1 MPDIPYKQLMEGGE
15 PFYPVTGPSSFNG
28 QLPVSKGGTGAAN
41 AAQAR
46 ANLGIVDGLGAA
58 LLWTNPNPTSTFA
71 EQTIS
76 LDLSEYSFVIIEYGH
91 DYGFVTGT
99 AIFPV
104 PTITPTQGFAAY
116 NEIQGVKWTGSQC
129 AIYMRSV
136 KITTSSIWFGDGTR
150 FTAYNTSQ
158 STTTDNNVGFPK
170 RIWGIK

>member
-1 MPDIPYKQLMEGGE
+1 MSDIPYKYLKDNGDI
-15 PFYPVTGPSSFNG
+15 FYPVTGASSFND
-28 QLPVSKGGTGAAN
+28 PVPVNKGGTGAEN
-41 AAQAR
+41 AEQAR
-46 ANLGIVDGLGAA
+46 ANLGIVDGLGAT

-76 LDLSEYSFVIIEYGH
+76 LDLSDYSFVIIEYGH

-104 PTITPTQGFAAY
+104 PTITPTQGYAAY

-136 KITTSSIWFGDGTR
+136 IITTSSIWFGDGTI
-150 FTAYNTSQ
+150 FTAYNTSG